1 MSGYYNFNVA
11 KMSGYY
17 NDLYF
22 NDLWDTSGK
31 WGKLIACAIKHSHW
45 CEELFVF
52 LTLEGHDIDGT

>member
-1 MSGYYNFNVA
+1 
-11 KMSGYY
+11 MSGYY

-22 NDLWDTSGK
+22 YDLWDTSGK